1 MSYEKVKCITRKPKE
16 GKIFI
21 TSACNNVRPLT
32 YSRWEFMASEQDYHK
47 KELELLRGINGGGLV
62 LNDSCYDWNYANL
75 KARDYIQKKYG
86 NGYSIYALSTMKY
99 TKYCLGEQISSTY
112 IPITQTEIESGNYE
126 YILEWESK
134 DNKSKVYYRAEEYNN
149 EKTRVMEVL
158 EEYYN
163 VFIGYLEEKHEGKY
177 YLYSDTYGYV
187 KPKGTNGS
195 FYYNMS
201 SNLVENMDY
210 KKAYCLARTIGRDIE
225 IKAVPKR
232 EYKPTQ
238 KQVEESKQRI
248 ELLGLEPRF
257 SEKLYISDRYMI
269 REVQEKETEL
279 IKAINE
285 FEKEYNAY
293 VYHIVYS
300 NTNIGQL
307 YTMLYVSSHEEEW
320 KNDRADI
327 KEKQLYAYV
336 WNRTDNCCSE
346 IGLVGIEKVEHCNLL
361 QRIF

>member
-1 MSYEKVKCITRKPKE
+1 MSVEKVKCITRKPKE

-32 YSRWEFMASEQDYHK
+32 YSRWEFMKNSNDYHE
-47 KELELLRGINGGGLV
+47 KELELMRGINGGGLV
-62 LNDSCYDWNYANL
+62 LNDSCYDWNYALYKTNADIRT
-75 KARDYIQKKYG
+75 KYRDYDLYE
-86 NGYSIYALSTMKY
+86 LSTMKY
-99 TKYCLGEQISSTY
+99 TTYCLGEPFDSMSV
-112 IPITQTEIESGNYE
+112 PITKDDLKNGDYV
-126 YILEWESK
+126 LEW
-134 DNKSKVYYRAEEYNN
+134 KSKYGKTELYYRAEEYNN
-149 EKTRVMEVL
+149 EKIRVMEVL

-195 FYYNMS
+195 FYYS
-201 SNLVENMDY
+201 ENNSILETMDY
-210 KKAYCLARTIGRDIE
+210 KKAYCLAKAIGKDIKV
-225 IKAVPKR
+225 KAVPTR

-269 REVQEKETEL
+269 REVQKKEIEL
-279 IKAINE
+279 IKAINK

-320 KNDRADI
+320 VSDRADI

-346 IGLVGIEKVEHCNLL
+346 IGLVGIEKIEHCNLL
-361 QRIF
+361 TRTF

>member
-21 TSACNNVRPLT
+21 TSACSNVRPLT
-32 YSRWEFMASEQDYHK
+32 YHRWEFMQNSNDYHE
-47 KELELLRGINGGGLV
+47 KELELMRGINGGGLV
-62 LNDSCYDWNYANL
+62 LNDSCYNWNYAYYKTNEEI
-75 KARDYIQKKYG
+75 KAR
-86 NGYSIYALSTMKY
+86 YSEYDLYELSTMHY
-99 TKYCLGEQISSTY
+99 TRYCLGEQISSTY
-112 IPITQTEIESGNYE
+112 VPITQTEIESGNYE
-126 YILEWESK
+126 YILEWER
-134 DNKSKVYYRAEEYNN
+134 DNGSKVYYRAEEYNN
-149 EKTRVMEVL
+149 EKARVMEVL

-177 YLYSDTYGYV
+177 YLYSKTYGYI

-201 SNLVENMDY
+201 SSLVENMDY

-225 IKAVPKR
+225 IVAVPKR

-257 SEKLYISDRYMI
+257 SEKLYMSDRYMI
-269 REVQEKETEL
+269 REVEDTEKEL

-300 NTNIGQL
+300 DTNIGQL

-320 KNDRADI
+320 ESDRADI

-346 IGLVGIEKVEHCNLL
+346 IGLVGIEKIEHCNLL
-361 QRIF
+361 QRTF

>member
-21 TSACNNVRPLT
+21 TSACSNVRPLT
-32 YSRWEFMASEQDYHK
+32 FRKWEYGKAGMSY
-47 KELELLRGINGGGLV
+47 KEKIFYLLKDISGGNLQ
-62 LNDSCYDWNYANL
+62 LNNSCYEWNYAVL
-75 KARDYIQKKYG
+75 KTRDYMQEKYG
-86 NGYSIYALSTMKY
+86 KEYDLYELSTMKY
-99 TKYCLGEQISSTY
+99 ARYCLGEQVSSIY
-112 IPITQTEIESGNYE
+112 VPITQEELKNGNYA
-126 YILEWESK
+126 LEWESK
-134 DNKSKVYYRAEEYNN
+134 DGKSKVYHNIEEYNK
-149 EKTRVMEVL
+149 EKIRTREVL
-158 EEYYN
+158 ERYHE
-163 VFIGYLEEKHEGKY
+163 VFMQFLEEKHEGKY
-177 YLYSDTYGYV
+177 YLYRDTYGYV

-201 SNLVENMDY
+201 SSLVENMDY

-225 IKAVPKR
+225 IVAVPKR

-269 REVQEKETEL
+269 REVKDKEKEL

-293 VYHIVYS
+293 VYHIVY
-300 NTNIGQL
+300 NDTNIGQL

-320 KNDRADI
+320 ASDRADI

-336 WNRTDNCCSE
+336 WNRTDNYCSE
-346 IGLVGIEKVEHCNLL
+346 IGLVGIEQVEHCNLL
-361 QRIF
+361 KRIF

>member
-21 TSACNNVRPLT
+21 TSACSNVRPLT
-32 YSRWEFMASEQDYHK
+32 YHKWEFMQNCNDYHE
-47 KELELLRGINGGGLV
+47 KELELMRGINGGGLS
-62 LNDSCYDWNYANL
+62 LNDSCYNWNYAYYKTNEEIR
-75 KARDYIQKKYG
+75 AR
-86 NGYSIYALSTMKY
+86 YSEYDLYELSTMHY
-99 TKYCLGEQISSTY
+99 TRYCLGEQISSTY
-112 IPITQTEIESGNYE
+112 TPITQAEIESGNYE
-126 YILEWESK
+126 YVLEWESK
-134 DNKSKVYYRAEEYNN
+134 DGKSKVYYRAEEYNK
-149 EKTRVMEVL
+149 EKIRTREVL
-158 EEYYN
+158 ERYHE
-163 VFIGYLEEKHEGKY
+163 VFMQFLEEKHEGKY
-177 YLYSDTYGYV
+177 YLYSNTYGYV
-187 KPKGTNGS
+187 KPKGTSGS
-195 FYYNMS
+195 FYYSEYNS
-201 SNLVENMDY
+201 FIETMDY
-210 KKAYCLARTIGRDIE
+210 KKAYCLKKAIGRDVE
-225 IKAVPKR
+225 VKAVPTR
-232 EYKPTQ
+232 EYEPIQ
-238 KQVEESKQRI
+238 KQKEESKTRI

-320 KNDRADI
+320 ESDRADI

-346 IGLVGIEKVEHCNLL
+346 IGLVGIEKVEHTNLL
-361 QRIF
+361 QRTF

>member
-32 YSRWEFMASEQDYHK
+32 FGKWEYGKADMSY
-47 KELELLRGINGGGLV
+47 KEKMFYLLKDISGGNLQ
-62 LNDSCYDWNYANL
+62 LNNSCYEWNYAVL
-75 KARDYIQKKYG
+75 KTRDYMQERYG
-86 NGYSIYALSTMKY
+86 KDYYLYDLATMKY
-99 TKYCLGEQISSTY
+99 TTYCLGEPFDSMSV
-112 IPITQTEIESGNYE
+112 PITKDDLKNGDYV
-126 YILEWESK
+126 LEWKSK
-134 DNKSKVYYRAEEYNN
+134 DGKTELYYRAEEYNN
-149 EKTRVMEVL
+149 EKARVMEVL

-177 YLYSDTYGYV
+177 YLYSETYGYV

-210 KKAYCLARTIGRDIE
+210 KKAYCLAKTIGRDIE
-225 IKAVPKR
+225 IVAVPKR
-232 EYKPTQ
+232 EYKTTQ

-257 SEKLYISDRYMI
+257 SERLYMSDRYMI
-269 REVQEKETEL
+269 REVQKKEIEL
-279 IKAINE
+279 IKAINK

-293 VYHIVYS
+293 VYHIVYN

-320 KNDRADI
+320 ESDRADI

-346 IGLVGIEKVEHCNLL
+346 IGLVGIEKIEHCNLL
-361 QRIF
+361 TRTF

>member
-16 GKIFI
+16 NKIII

-32 YSRWEFMASEQDYHK
+32 FEKWEYGKADMSY
-47 KELELLRGINGGGLV
+47 KEKMFYLLKDISGGNLQ
-62 LNDSCYDWNYANL
+62 LNNSCYEWNYAIL
-75 KARDYIQKKYG
+75 KTRDYMQEKYG
-86 NGYSIYALSTMKY
+86 KEYHLYDLATMKY
-99 TKYCLGEQISSTY
+99 TRYCLGEQISSTY

-149 EKTRVMEVL
+149 EKARVMEVL

-163 VFIGYLEEKHEGKY
+163 VFIGYLEEKHEGEY
-177 YLYSDTYGYV
+177 YLYSKTYGYI
-187 KPKGTNGS
+187 KPRGTNGS
-195 FYYNMS
+195 FYYNIGS
-201 SNLVENMDY
+201 SLVENMDY

-225 IKAVPKR
+225 IVAVPKR

-248 ELLGLEPRF
+248 ELLGLEPRY
-257 SEKLYISDRYMI
+257 SEKLYMSEKYMI
-269 REVQEKETEL
+269 REVEDTEKEL

-320 KNDRADI
+320 ESDRADI

-346 IGLVGIEKVEHCNLL
+346 IGLVGIEQVEHCNLL
-361 QRIF
+361 KRIF

>member
-21 TSACNNVRPLT
+21 TSACSNVRPLT
-32 YSRWEFMASEQDYHK
+32 YHRWEFMQNSNDYHE
-47 KELELLRGINGGGLV
+47 KELELMRGINGGGLI
-62 LNDSCYDWNYANL
+62 LNDSCYNWNYAYYKTNEEI
-75 KARDYIQKKYG
+75 KAR
-86 NGYSIYALSTMKY
+86 YSEYDLYELSTMKY
-99 TKYCLGEQISSTY
+99 ARYCLGEQISSTY
-112 IPITQTEIESGNYE
+112 TPITRAELESGNYN
-126 YILEWESK
+126 YVLEWESR

-195 FYYNMS
+195 FYYSEYNS
-201 SNLVENMDY
+201 LLETMDY
-210 KKAYCLARTIGRDIE
+210 KKAYCLKKAIGRDVE
-225 IKAVPKR
+225 VKAVPTR
-232 EYKPTQ
+232 EYEPIQ
-238 KQVEESKQRI
+238 KQKEESKARI

-269 REVQEKETEL
+269 REVQKKETEL
-279 IKAINE
+279 IKAIND

-300 NTNIGQL
+300 NTDIGQL
-307 YTMLYVSSHEEEW
+307 YTMLYVSNHEEEW
-320 KNDRADI
+320 ESDRADI

-336 WNRTDNCCSE
+336 WNRTDNYCSE
-346 IGLVGIEKVEHCNLL
+346 IGLVGIEKVEYCNLL
-361 QRIF
+361 ERVF

>member
-21 TSACNNVRPLT
+21 TSACSNVRPIT
-32 YSRWEFMASEQDYHK
+32 YHRWEFMQNSNDYHE
-47 KELELLRGINGGGLV
+47 KELELMRGINGGGLV
-62 LNDSCYDWNYANL
+62 LNDSCYNWNYAYYKTNEEIR
-75 KARDYIQKKYG
+75 AR
-86 NGYSIYALSTMKY
+86 YSEYDLYELSTMKY
-99 TKYCLGEQISSTY
+99 TRYCLGEQNICSY
-112 IPITQTEIESGNYE
+112 KQLTQEELESGNYA
-126 YILEWESK
+126 LEWESK
-134 DNKSKVYYRAEEYNN
+134 DGKSKVYHNIEEYNN

-195 FYYNMS
+195 FYYSEYNS
-201 SNLVENMDY
+201 LIETMDY
-210 KKAYCLARTIGRDIE
+210 KKAYCLKKAIGRDVE
-225 IKAVPKR
+225 VKAVPTR
-232 EYKPTQ
+232 EYEPTQ

-269 REVQEKETEL
+269 REVEEKETEL

-320 KNDRADI
+320 KSDRADI

-346 IGLVGIEKVEHCNLL
+346 IGLVGIEKIEHCNLL
-361 QRIF
+361 QRTF

>member
-75 KARDYIQKKYG
+75 KTRDYMQEKYG

-99 TKYCLGEQISSTY
+99 TKYCLGEQISKTY
-112 IPITQTEIESGNYE
+112 TPITQTEIESGNYK
-126 YILEWESK
+126 YVLEWER
-134 DNKSKVYYRAEEYNN
+134 DNGSKVYYRAEEYNN
-149 EKTRVMEVL
+149 EQARVMGVL

-195 FYYNMS
+195 FYYSKNNS
-201 SNLVENMDY
+201 LLETMDY
-210 KKAYCLARTIGRDIE
+210 KKAYCLAKAIGKDIE
-225 IKAVPKR
+225 VKAVPRR
-232 EYKPTQ
+232 EYKPTNE
-238 KQVEESKQRI
+238 QVAESKKRI

-257 SEKLYISDRYMI
+257 SEKLYISNRYMI
-269 REVQEKETEL
+269 REVKDGEMEL
-279 IKAINE
+279 IRAINN
-285 FEKEYNAY
+285 FEKDYNAY
-293 VYHIVYS
+293 VYHIIYTES
-300 NTNIGQL
+300 NFGNL
-307 YTMLYVSSHEEEW
+307 YNMLYVSNNTEEW
-320 KNDRADI
+320 ETDRKDLQN
-327 KEKQLYAYV
+327 KECYAYV
-336 WNRTDNCCSE
+336 YNRSNEVCSE
-346 IGLVGIEKVEHCNLL
+346 IGLIRVEKADTNLL
-361 QRIF
+361 TRTF

>member
-16 GKIFI
+16 NKIII

-32 YSRWEFMASEQDYHK
+32 FGKWEYGKADMSY
-47 KELELLRGINGGGLV
+47 KEKMLYLLKDISCGNLQ
-62 LNDSCYDWNYANL
+62 LNNSCYEWNYAVL
-75 KARDYIQKKYG
+75 KTRDYMQEKYG
-86 NGYSIYALSTMKY
+86 RDYNLHDLSTMKY
-99 TKYCLGEQISSTY
+99 AKYCLGEQISSTY

-126 YILEWESK
+126 YILEWER
-134 DNKSKVYYRAEEYNN
+134 DNGSKVYYRAEEYNN
-149 EKTRVMEVL
+149 EKARVMEVL

-163 VFIGYLEEKHEGKY
+163 VFIGYLEEKHKGKY
-177 YLYSDTYGYV
+177 YLYSETYGYV

-195 FYYNMS
+195 FYYNIS
-201 SNLVENMDY
+201 SSLVENMDY

-238 KQVEESKQRI
+238 KQIKESKARI

-257 SEKLYISDRYMI
+257 SEKLYMSDRYMI
-269 REVQEKETEL
+269 REVKDNEKEL

-320 KNDRADI
+320 ESDRADI

-336 WNRTDNCCSE
+336 WNRTDNYCSE
-346 IGLVGIEKVEHCNLL
+346 IGLVGIEKIEHCNLL
-361 QRIF
+361 QRTF

>member
-16 GKIFI
+16 NKIII

-32 YSRWEFMASEQDYHK
+32 FEKWEYGKADMSY
-47 KELELLRGINGGGLV
+47 KEKMFYLLKDISGGNLQ
-62 LNDSCYDWNYANL
+62 LNNSCYEWNYAIL
-75 KARDYIQKKYG
+75 KTRDYMQEKYG
-86 NGYSIYALSTMKY
+86 KEYHLYDLATMKY

-112 IPITQTEIESGNYE
+112 IPITQIEIESGNYE

-149 EKTRVMEVL
+149 EKARVMEVL

-177 YLYSDTYGYV
+177 YLYSKTYGYI

-195 FYYNMS
+195 FYYNIGS
-201 SNLVENMDY
+201 SLVEDMDY
-210 KKAYCLARTIGRDIE
+210 KKAYCLAKTIGRDIE
-225 IKAVPKR
+225 IVAVPKR

-257 SEKLYISDRYMI
+257 SEKLYMSDRYMI
-269 REVQEKETEL
+269 REVEDKEREL

-320 KNDRADI
+320 ESDRADI

-346 IGLVGIEKVEHCNLL
+346 IGLVGIEQVEHCNLL
-361 QRIF
+361 KRIF